1 MNAREIVER
10 HKHIIVFDGV
20 CNVCAGWV
28 KFVHARDPEGRF
40 HFASIQSDSG
50 HTLMQWAGLDAG
62 NVDTMLY
69 VENAVAY
76 TRSTAFLKI
85 VRHFPDAWPLLSQG
99 GLFIPA
105 FARNFF
111 YNRFAQNR
119 YRLFGQSEHCLI
131 PDAALAARFL

>member
-1 MNAREIVER
+1 MNAQELINR
-10 HKHIIVFDGV
+10 HSHVIVFDGV
-20 CNVCAGWV
+20 CNVCAGWI
-28 KFVHARDPEGRF
+28 KFVYKRDTEGRF
-40 HFASIQSDSG
+40 HFTSIQSESG
-50 HTLMQWAGLDAG
+50 RALMQWAGLDVD

-69 VENAVAY
+69 VENGIAY

-99 GLFIPA
+99 GLLTPA
-105 FARNFF
+105 FVRDFL

-131 PDAALAARFL
+131 PDAKLAARFL

>member
-1 MNAREIVER
+1 MNAQEIIAS
-10 HKHIIVFDGV
+10 HSHIIVFDGV

-28 KFVHARDPEGRF
+28 KFVHKRDAQGRF

-50 HTLMQWAGLDAG
+50 RALMQWAGLDAN

-69 VENAVAY
+69 VENGVAY

-85 VRHFPDAWPLLSQG
+85 IRHFPDAWPLLSQG
-99 GLFIPA
+99 LLVPV
-105 FARNFF
+105 FARDFF

-119 YRLFGQSEHCLI
+119 YRLFGQSESCLI
-131 PDAALAARFL
+131 PDAGLATRFL